1 MAVKGVDLE
10 VRAGEIVA
18 LAGVQGNGQ
27 TELVEAI
34 VGLRAVDSGEI
45 NIDAPQHQGRRA
57 RATSRTWAWPTSP
70 RTAAATG

>member
-18 LAGVQGNGQ
+18 IAGVQGNGQ

-34 VGLRAVDSGEI
+34 VGLRTVDSGEMT
-45 NIDAPQHQGRRA
+45 IDGTDVIEPRPRGR
-57 RATSRTWAWPTSP
+57 SPTWAWPTSP